1 MAGKRVAT
9 AAVLAA
15 AGGAFLPQAD
25 GAAAAEVRDPH
36 GVAIVIG
43 NRDYEEPGLS
53 NVEFALRDARAF
65 ERYALDVL
73 GYAPENVLVLEN
85 ATRRQMF
92 RAFGRPND
100 PPGGPSTVRFRVDPR
115 GRSDLVV
122 FYSGH
127 GAPGVDDGRGYLL
140 PVDVPARAAQDE
152 GYPVE
157 ALYRKLG
164 ALAAAEG
171 RSAKSV
177 RVFLDACFSG
187 MLPGRRQL
195 FVDASPALPVAAL
208 PEGVGDGVTVLSA
221 AGADQM
227 ANWDRKARH
236 GLFTRHLLDA
246 LYGGADA
253 ADYGAPDGVVT
264 AAEARAYL
272 DDRMTWAA
280 WDEYE
285 TEQTASLLGSAAAPL
300 SSAPPGGFPQRI
312 SADPAEAE
320 KALGLSRADWTAA
333 QLGLGAAG
341 FDPGPADGA
350 ANPRT
355 RAAVSSWQ
363 AAEGYGATG
372 YLTRAQA
379 DALAAAGRE
388 VLDRDAAAFAA
399 ARSADTVAAFEG
411 YLASFPSGLH
421 ADEARRLRDAAHAA
435 AVREQAAR
443 AERERDDT
451 AFASAR
457 SANTVAAFEGYLA
470 SFPSGLHADEARR
483 LRDAARAERERDDG
497 AFASARRADTVA
509 AFEEYLASF
518 PSGLH
523 ADEARRLR
531 VAAEERERGP
541 SIGELFRDCP
551 HCPEMVAVP
560 AGRFTM
566 GSPSSEEGR
575 WDDEGPQRE
584 VTIGAKFAVGV
595 HEVTRGEFARFV
607 SATGRSTGDS
617 CRTYED
623 GEWETRSGR
632 SWRSPGFSQ
641 SDTHPVVCVS
651 WDDAQAYASW
661 LSRETG
667 EEYRL
672 LSEAEWEYVA
682 RAGTTTRYW
691 WGNGI
696 GSNRANC
703 WGDLCGD
710 SHARMAPV
718 GSFGAN
724 GFGLRDVHGNVW
736 EWVEDC
742 WHGSY
747 DDAPSNGDAWLKS
760 GGGNCSG
767 RVVRGGSWYY
777 GPKDLRAAHRLR
789 VVTWVRSYEIGF
801 RVARTFTP

>member
-15 AGGAFLPQAD
+15 AGAFLPQAG

-43 NRDYEEPGLS
+43 NRDYEEPGLAS
-53 NVEFALRDARAF
+53 VEFALRDARAF

-85 ATRRQMF
+85 ATRREMF
-92 RAFGRPND
+92 QAFGRPND
-100 PPGGPSTVRFRVDPR
+100 PPGGPSTVRFRVAPG

-127 GAPGVDDGRGYLL
+127 GAPGVNDGRGYLL

-195 FVDASPALPVAAL
+195 FVGASPALPVAAL
-208 PEGVGDGVTVLSA
+208 PEGVGDGVTVLTA
-221 AGADQM
+221 AGADQL
-227 ANWDRKARH
+227 ANWDGEARH

-264 AAEARAYL
+264 AAEAKAYL
-272 DDRMTWAA
+272 DHHMTWAA

-320 KALGLSRADWTAA
+320 KALGLSRANWTAA

-388 VLDRDAAAFAA
+388 VLERDAA
-399 ARSADTVAAFEG
+399 
-411 YLASFPSGLH
+411 
-421 ADEARRLRDAAHAA
+421 
-435 AVREQAAR
+435 
-443 AERERDDT
+443 
-451 AFASAR
+451 
-457 SANTVAAFEGYLA
+457 
-470 SFPSGLHADEARR
+470 
-483 LRDAARAERERDDG
+483 

-509 AFEEYLASF
+509 AFEEYLRSF
-518 PSGLH
+518 PSGRH
-523 ADEARRLR
+523 KEEARRLR
-531 VAAEERERGP
+531 AAAEERERGP
-541 SIGELFRDCP
+541 SIGELIRDCP
-551 HCPEMVAVP
+551 HCPEMVVVP
-560 AGRFTM
+560 AGRFEM

-575 WDDEGPQRE
+575 DDDEGPQHR

-623 GEWETRSGR
+623 GEWETRSGL

-651 WDDAQAYASW
+651 WDDAKAYASW

-682 RAGTTTRYW
+682 RAGTTTRFW
-691 WGNGI
+691 WGNDI
-696 GSNRANC
+696 GRNRANC
-703 WGDLCGD
+703 GSSCEDD
-710 SHARMAPV
+710 HARTAPV

-724 GFGLRDVHGNVW
+724 GFGLHDVHGNVW

-742 WHGSY
+742 WH
-747 DDAPSNGDAWLKS
+747 DDYTSAPRDGRAWLGNN
-760 GGGNCSG
+760 GGDCSR
-767 RVVRGGSWYY
+767 RVLRGGSWDYR
-777 GPKDLRAAHRLR
+777 PEDLRSAFRSR
-789 VVTWVRSYEIGF
+789 NVTGKRDNGDGF
-801 RVARTFTP
+801 RLLRSVRTFTP